1 MHSILLLPGLASDAT
16 LWRDQT
22 PALSAQHRVAVSD
35 VHFRFDTLPAMA
47 AALLEEHPGRHVLVG
62 SSMGGMLA
70 LEAWRQAPE
79 RVSALALL
87 GSTAR
92 PDTAEQIRLRS
103 QACELFEQGRMDE
116 VLRANLG
123 FVFHPRA
130 DGGNAA
136 LSAAYLEFVSRAGA
150 AQLIR
155 QNHAVMARPDY
166 RPRLRH
172 ITCPLLVVCGESD
185 LLTPPECSREIAAAV
200 PQARLELLAECGH
213 LLTMEQPARVNAL
226 LLEWLGSLSP
236 YPERGLG

>member
-1 MHSILLLPGLASDAT
+1 
-16 LWRDQT
+16 
-22 PALSAQHRVAVSD
+22 
-35 VHFRFDTLPAMA
+35 MA
-47 AALLEEHPGRHVLVG
+47 AALWAEHPGAHVLVG

-70 LEAWRQAPE
+70 LEAWRQSPE
-79 RVSALALL
+79 RVRALALL

-92 PDTAEQIRLRS
+92 PDTAELIRLRS
-103 QACELFEQGRMDE
+103 EACILFEQGRMDE

-136 LSAAYLEFVSRAGA
+136 LSATYLEFIRRAGA
-150 AQLIR
+150 AQLIQ
-155 QNHAVMARPDY
+155 QNRAVMARQDF
-166 RPRLRH
+166 RPLLPQ
-172 ITCPLLVVCGESD
+172 IQCPLLVMCGESD

-226 LLEWLGSLSP
+226 LLDWLGGISP
-236 YPERGLG
+236 MGNHAAP